1 MKKTIIA
8 LLALAGV
15 AGATENVYSYTW
27 IGGDTITTE
36 GWRTESNWQSKSSG
50 GFTYDSATD
59 SSNYWNTSGN
69 GPATNGSNM
78 WGSILIDGA
87 SGSVDRT
94 IEGWGLKLTLKN
106 GSNLTFTKLNKLQN
120 SSAINIDSTSSLTFE
135 KYNGGNDGNPITLNN
150 AGNYTVN
157 HNNYL
162 MSYTDG
168 YTMNLYGT
176 GKVTFN
182 GLTGTNAAKVKSIAA
197 QLISSASGI
206 QERTLITLSGEN
218 MSISNAT
225 SITYTFTDADGI
237 AMAKVDSL
245 DALTN
250 ATVSSYFVSNDST
263 GVKVSY
269 LIVPEPTTATLSLLA
284 LAGLAAR
291 RRRR

>member
-1 MKKTIIA
+1 MIRMS
-8 LLALAGV
+8 LQ
-15 AGATENVYSYTW
+15 E
-27 IGGDTITTE
+27 
-36 GWRTESNWQSKSSG
+36 
-50 GFTYDSATD
+50 
-59 SSNYWNTSGN
+59 
-69 GPATNGSNM
+69 
-78 WGSILIDGA
+78 
-87 SGSVDRT
+87 
-94 IEGWGLKLTLKN
+94 LK
-106 GSNLTFTKLNKLQN
+106 KLQN
-120 SSAINIDSTSSLTFE
+120 NSTINIDSTSSLTFAA
-135 KYNGGNDGNPITLNN
+135 YNGGNDGRDITLNN

-157 HNNYL
+157 HNNYS
-162 MSYTDG
+162 MTSQYTDG

-182 GLTGTNAAKVKSIAA
+182 GLTGTNNAARVKSIAA

-206 QERTLITLSGEN
+206 QERTLITLSGQN
-218 MSISNAT
+218 MSISNVD

>member
-1 MKKTIIA
+1 
-8 LLALAGV
+8 
-15 AGATENVYSYTW
+15 
-27 IGGDTITTE
+27 
-36 GWRTESNWQSKSSG
+36 
-50 GFTYDSATD
+50 
-59 SSNYWNTSGN
+59 
-69 GPATNGSNM
+69 M
-78 WGSILIDGA
+78 WDSILIDGA
-87 SGSVDRT
+87 SGSVEQT

-106 GSNLTFTKLNKLQN
+106 GSNLTFSRLKKLQN
-120 SSAINIDSTSSLTFE
+120 NSTINIDSTSSLTFAA
-135 KYNGGNDGNPITLNN
+135 YNGGNDGRDITLNN

-157 HNNYL
+157 HNNYS
-162 MSYTDG
+162 MTSQYTDG

-182 GLTGTNAAKVKSIAA
+182 GLTGTNAARVESIAA

-206 QERTLITLSGEN
+206 QERTLITLSGQN
-218 MSISNAT
+218 MSISDAT